1 MKKLLSIIC
10 CAVVLLS
17 VSSCTKQYVTPNPN
31 QTILLNLAAN
41 DWSTTDGGKTWS
53 AAITTPEID
62 SYFNDHGGVLVYF
75 SFTSGVYE
83 QVPETYNGIA
93 YSYTHNPGALAIYA
107 QASDGVSTILSPGAV
122 VVKIVLVDSK

>member
-17 VSSCTKQYVTPNPN
+17 VSSCTKQYVTPNR
-31 QTILLNLAAN
+31 TILLNLLAG
-41 DWSTTDGGKTWS
+41 DWSTKDGGKTWS

-93 YSYTHNPGALAIYA
+93 YSYTHNPGALAVYA

>member
-10 CAVVLLS
+10 CAMVLLS

-31 QTILLNLAAN
+31 QTILLNLAASS
-41 DWSTTDGGKTWS
+41 WTTSDNGKTWS
-53 AAITTPEID
+53 ATINAPEID

-75 SFTSGVYE
+75 SFTDGVYE
-83 QVPETYNGIA
+83 QIPETYQGVS
-93 YSYTHNPGALAIYA
+93 YSYTHNPGAIAVYA
-107 QASDGVSTILSPGAV
+107 QASDGVSTITAPDAA